1 MVMVGNEEDLSEMVD
16 ELIDRFGTPPREV
29 ENLLKII
36 RIKWLA
42 AALKIEQIQ
51 QAKQQAVLRF
61 AQDPGLSGEK
71 LMNVATESP
80 YPVSFGTTG
89 DGNLEIKVRLR
100 AVAQE
105 EILEA
110 ISRVLLVFNGIA
122 SGTTP

>member
-1 MVMVGNEEDLSEMVD
+1 
-16 ELIDRFGTPPREV
+16 
-29 ENLLKII
+29 
-36 RIKWLA
+36 
-42 AALKIEQIQ
+42 
-51 QAKQQAVLRF
+51 
-61 AQDPGLSGEK
+61 
-71 LMNVATESP
+71 MNVATESP